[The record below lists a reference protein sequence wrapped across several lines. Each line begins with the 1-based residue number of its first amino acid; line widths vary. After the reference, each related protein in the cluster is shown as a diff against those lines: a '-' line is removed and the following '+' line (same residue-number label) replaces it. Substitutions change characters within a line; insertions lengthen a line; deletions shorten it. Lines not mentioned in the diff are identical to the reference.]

1 MYVFTVYTTLVHC
14 VYDTCSQCQLE
25 GLLRWLMV
33 RGELILEWLGHP
45 SPPLTLE
52 RGKISD
58 RESDS
63 ETSEYLDVLIENYV
77 CWRKRDHGCS
87 GEYEEDQS
95 AGDYILYN
103 R

>member
-1 MYVFTVYTTLVHC
+1 
-14 VYDTCSQCQLE
+14 
-25 GLLRWLMV
+25 MV

-63 ETSEYLDVLIENYV
+63 ETSEYLDVLIENCV
-77 CWRKRDHGCS
+77 CWRKRDNGCS
-87 GEYEEDQS
+87 GECVRI
-95 AGDYILYN
+95 GGNLT
-103 R
+103 

>member
-1 MYVFTVYTTLVHC
+1 
-14 VYDTCSQCQLE
+14 
-25 GLLRWLMV
+25 MV

-87 GEYEEDQS
+87 GEYVRVG
-95 AGDYILYN
+95 GDLT
-103 R
+103 